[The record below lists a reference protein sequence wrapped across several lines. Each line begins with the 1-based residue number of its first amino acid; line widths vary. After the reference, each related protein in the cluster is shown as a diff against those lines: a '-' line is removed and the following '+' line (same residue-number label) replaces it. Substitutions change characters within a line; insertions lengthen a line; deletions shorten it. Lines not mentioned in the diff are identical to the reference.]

1 MKNYI
6 WFGLICLLLLPGC
19 YDETALTPSGADK
32 DWADSLE
39 LEYPLV
45 KEYYEKYG
53 VGLLTRYDL
62 NRDLL
67 YNMTTSNIQSGS
79 WNTLR
84 VDRMERTTEVDS
96 ALAFLDNTL
105 LQYFTDEDFIR
116 TYFPTRILVG
126 REVFLDNSRN
136 SVCPICLE
144 SDARVSSSGINSL
157 HSIFSRISFAVSCKL
172 NTIYFSDEN
181 YYNYKMDN
189 LYMFICYLFERNDL
203 YSLFG
208 TDFYLPSMENCYGR
222 PITGDEDSWL
232 GLGVYVEEGG
242 SPDDRY
248 TDKYWYWNK
257 GFVSTKWIH
266 AIPAAGEHKDQIEL
280 QAQYGITDV
289 YVFPDKQR
297 DVRMLINQLLFV
309 TRDVWDSYPEVVK
322 NRFALLMAKFDEW
335 GIDIRAVNPVIADV
349 FPRNEMTGQN

>member
-1 MKNYI
+1 MTK
-6 WFGLICLLLLPGC
+6 LL
-19 YDETALTPSGADK
+19 LTPSGADK

-208 TDFYLPSMENCYGR
+208 TDFYLPSMENAMAVLLQEMKIAGWAWGYMSKR
-222 PITGDEDSWL
+222 ADSPTTVIPINIGI
-232 GLGVYVEEGG
+232 G
-242 SPDDRY
+242 
-248 TDKYWYWNK
+248 
-257 GFVSTKWIH
+257 TK
-266 AIPAAGEHKDQIEL
+266 
-280 QAQYGITDV
+280 
-289 YVFPDKQR
+289 
-297 DVRMLINQLLFV
+297 
-309 TRDVWDSYPEVVK
+309 DSYLRNGYMLSRQPGNIK
-322 NRFALLMAKFDEW
+322 
-335 GIDIRAVNPVIADV
+335 IR
-349 FPRNEMTGQN
+349 

>member
-19 YDETALTPSGADK
+19 YDEAALTPSGADK

-189 LYMFICYLFERNDL
+189 LYMFIC
-203 YSLFG
+203 
-208 TDFYLPSMENCYGR
+208 
-222 PITGDEDSWL
+222 
-232 GLGVYVEEGG
+232 
-242 SPDDRY
+242 
-248 TDKYWYWNK
+248 
-257 GFVSTKWIH
+257 
-266 AIPAAGEHKDQIEL
+266 
-280 QAQYGITDV
+280 
-289 YVFPDKQR
+289 
-297 DVRMLINQLLFV
+297 
-309 TRDVWDSYPEVVK
+309 
-322 NRFALLMAKFDEW
+322 
-335 GIDIRAVNPVIADV
+335 
-349 FPRNEMTGQN
+349 